1 MQEDPLKDKADP
13 KTGLYDK
20 DQFVHYLTHCKSEKI
35 PFAVFILNI
44 CNVKRVNQKHGWAIG
59 DIFIG
64 KAITL
69 AKSWFDDPDSK
80 VFRTFGDKLHVVKTN
95 CDHKGANAVRAS
107 LNAHQNKERIR
118 YKDIKETIHISIGYA
133 ATDVTPYAD
142 LVRQADASEK
152 LDRVLWYR
160 EHPEEEYD
168 RYHNITDMPHS
179 SATLMMATNH
189 EAEILERILR
199 NKLLKARS
207 LVDEIDRNKVSE
219 AVKLDLLALRDE
231 ITKKVS

>member
-1 MQEDPLKDKADP
+1 MHEDPLKDKADP

-20 DQFVHYLTHCKSEKI
+20 DQFVHYLTHCKSEGI
-35 PFAVFILNI
+35 LFSVFLLNI

-59 DIFIG
+59 DVFIG

-69 AKSWFDDPDSK
+69 AKSWFNDPECK
-80 VFRTFGDKLHVVKTN
+80 VFRTFGDKLHVVKVN
-95 CDHKGANAVRAS
+95 CNNRQANTIRAN

-118 YKDIKETIHISIGYA
+118 YQDINETIHISIGYA
-133 ATDVTPYAD
+133 ATDVTPYAE
-142 LVRQADASEK
+142 LVRQADSSEK

-179 SATLMMATNH
+179 SATLMMAANH
-189 EAEILERILR
+189 EEEILERILR

-207 LVDEIDRNKVSE
+207 LVDEIDKDEVSE
-219 AVKLDLLALRDE
+219 AVKSDLLALREE
-231 ITKKVS
+231 INKKVS